1 MPSQPSTVARRA
13 FAEQPVKP
21 KEVAMNIDQ
30 VATTDWRDDGRAARV
45 EARLAQSAFLAE
57 PLRRLGYDSSEAWA
71 WDNYRP
77 TILAFIDALRRA
89 GRSDD
94 NGKVRLLEVG
104 GGRGPQLTPAQADEL
119 GVALTVNDIDAREL
133 SLAPA
138 GFETALFDIAG
149 EVDPRFFGRFD
160 LIYSRMVFEHVKNA
174 PRAWRNVCALL
185 APGGVALAYH
195 PTLYSPPFVVNLLV
209 SESVS
214 SRLLRLFFPWRH
226 DGDYPKFPAR
236 YEMCFA
242 TPSRVAPAL
251 RDAGFS
257 EVLIAP
263 FFGHGYLRSAPVLRE
278 VEGALH
284 RLAERRDWRALA
296 SYAFTLARR

>member
-1 MPSQPSTVARRA
+1 
-13 FAEQPVKP
+13 
-21 KEVAMNIDQ
+21 MNIVQ
-30 VATTDWRDDGRAARV
+30 AATTDRLDDGRAARV
-45 EARLAQSAFLAE
+45 EARLSQSVFLAE
-57 PLRRLGYDSSEAWA
+57 PLRRLGYDSSELWA

-77 TILAFIDALRRA
+77 TILAFVDALRRA

-94 NGKVRLLEVG
+94 GKVRLLEVG
-104 GGRGPQLTPAQADEL
+104 GGRGPQLTPEQADEL

-138 GFETALFDIAG
+138 GLETALFDIAG

-174 PRAWRNVCALL
+174 PQAWRNVRALL
-185 APGGVALAYH
+185 APGGVALAFH

-242 TPSRVAPAL
+242 TPSRIAPAL

-263 FFGHGYLRSAPVLRE
+263 FFGHRYLHAAPVARE

-284 RLAERRDWRALA
+284 ILAERRDWRALA
-296 SYAFTLARR
+296 SYAYTLARR

>member
-1 MPSQPSTVARRA
+1 MDVDGIT
-13 FAEQPVKP
+13 
-21 KEVAMNIDQ
+21 M
-30 VATTDWRDDGRAARV
+30 TDLRDHGRAARV

-57 PLRRLGYDSSEAWA
+57 PLRRLGYDSREAWA

-77 TILAFIDALRRA
+77 TILAFVEALRGA
-89 GRSDD
+89 GRRK
-94 NGKVRLLEVG
+94 GGRIRLLEVG
-104 GGRGPQLTPAQADEL
+104 GGRGPQLTPAQAEEL

-133 SLAPA
+133 SLAPT
-138 GFETALFDIAG
+138 GFATACFDIAG
-149 EVDPRFFGRFD
+149 DVDPGLLGKFD
-160 LIYSRMVFEHVKNA
+160 LIFSRMVFEHVKDA
-174 PRAWRNVCALL
+174 PRAWRNIRALL
-185 APGGVALAYH
+185 TPGGVALAYH
-195 PTLYSPPFVVNLLV
+195 PTLYSPPFLVNWLV

-242 TPSRVAPAL
+242 APSRVGPAL

-263 FFGHGYLRSAPVLRE
+263 FFGHGYLRAVPVVRE

-284 RLAERRDWRALA
+284 VLAERRDWRALA
-296 SYAFTLARR
+296 SYAYTLARR